1 MATHQHS
8 SAGAACNF
16 VCVGI
21 PMEPEKKI
29 FIELEMDKTQLIYLV
44 FIAVVIVAL
53 IFDLG
58 LLSKKNK
65 TITLK
70 AALIQTC
77 FWVGL
82 SFLFCGF
89 IWFENDGGQ
98 GKQDAVKYISAYLLE
113 WSLSIDNIFVFIII
127 FSFFKIHPSNY
138 SRVLL
143 LGILMAIVFRI
154 LFIAIGSELVARFD
168 WIMYVFGVF
177 LLFTGFKMFTATGEN
192 DFNPEENWAF
202 RIMKKYFRTTNDE
215 PHGKFFVK
223 KENKTYLTRL
233 TMVVIMLGLIDI
245 VFAIDSIPAVFSII
259 PDPDDKLLIY
269 SSNIFAVLGLR
280 SLFFLLQGAAN
291 KFDYLQHGIAV
302 VLLFIGAKML
312 VEKWVHIPVWASLMV
327 IVICIGGSVMYSIF
341 STDSTAEVLKG
352 EEKDSEDVL

>member
-1 MATHQHS
+1 
-8 SAGAACNF
+8 
-16 VCVGI
+16 
-21 PMEPEKKI
+21 
-29 FIELEMDKTQLIYLV
+29 MDKSQLIYIV
-44 FIAVVIVAL
+44 FIAVVLVAL
-53 IFDLG
+53 VFDLG
-58 LLSKKNK
+58 LLSKKDK
-65 TITLK
+65 SITLK

-82 SFLFCGF
+82 SLLFCGF
-89 IWFENDGGQ
+89 LLYEDMDGQ
-98 GKQDAVKYISAYLLE
+98 GKEDAVKYISAYLLE

-127 FSFFKIHPSNY
+127 FSFFKVKQENY

-143 LGILMAIVFRI
+143 LGILMAIIFRI
-154 LFIAIGSELVARFD
+154 VFIAIGSELVARFD

-177 LLFTGFKMFTATGEN
+177 LLFTGFKMFTASE
-192 DFNPEENWAF
+192 DEEFNPEDNWAF
-202 RIMKKYFRTTNDE
+202 KLMKRFFRTTNDE
-215 PHGKFFVK
+215 PHGKFFIK
-223 KENKTYLTRL
+223 KDNKTYLTKL

-291 KFDYLQHGIAV
+291 KFNYLQHGIAV

-327 IVICIGGSVMYSIF
+327 IVVCIGGSIMYSIF
-341 STDSTAEVLKG
+341 SNDEAEEVAINNAGEITD
-352 EEKDSEDVL
+352 EEKGPTT